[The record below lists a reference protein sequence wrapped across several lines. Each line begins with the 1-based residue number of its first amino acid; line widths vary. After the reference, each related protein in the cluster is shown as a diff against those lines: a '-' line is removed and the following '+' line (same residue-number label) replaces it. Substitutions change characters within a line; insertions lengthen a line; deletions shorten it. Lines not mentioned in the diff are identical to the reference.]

1 MPSIPPDRSRCRSTA
16 GPRRPLLSLSAT
28 RPPII
33 LYVERATLTDQG
45 GFLLHGWA
53 LAMNPL
59 VTVQAYLGEQ
69 RLSAAQLGVPR
80 DDVAAHYTGYPNART
95 SGFSLIVQTDPA
107 QAREVQVVRVQAI
120 SRGGFSHQ
128 VIVPL
133 ERVATP
139 RHLPAVP
146 PQLGTDGAPLRT
158 PAAGAPTLE
167 GKVSAN
173 RRPPQRRSAAPEQQ
187 SRKETSRE
195 IRYFCDEARFQEDG
209 TLLVVGW
216 AVCAEGLREIVME
229 LDGAPVGAAELGLPR
244 PDVGE
249 EFAAI
254 PWAGAAGFRFEQSFP
269 DIAEGQH
276 ELRIILRNEPGDERC
291 EVRELHAAKPIPGAR
306 KRSAA
311 RTGDQS
317 EFRFELDSPQV
328 VAGSVVEPV
337 AGRLTIEG
345 WALARSGV
353 EGVEISLDGQRLGD
367 AHYGL
372 ARQDVGAAFPDWD
385 NALRS
390 GYAFHCPPRALRDGE
405 HMVKLE
411 VRARNG
417 QVLQRSF
424 TIDVK
429 KTDADDQFA
438 TIRRRI
444 GHVEFGDAG
453 GAARQPGYR
462 PDYHLLLR
470 QGSAI
475 ALDGLHSTLASLRA
489 QSYGAWRATILA
501 EDADAAFAA
510 RLWLA
515 EHGAEF
521 AARVTVMD
529 GTQPGFDA
537 PLVSADDDTT
547 LFCLLCPGDLLGCD
561 ALAEIALAGG
571 LHRQPDFL
579 YADEARPN
587 PATKERESF
596 FKPDFSPD
604 LLLSTNYIGR
614 PWFAMGSLLRQCNL
628 TARALFAA
636 GEFDLVLRSTEL
648 ARSIHHVPKLL
659 AQRGAEAL
667 EDDDVSRT
675 ALLRAAERR
684 GFAADVKSGCLPGM
698 FRLQRTQPAKGKVS
712 IIIPTCAAHGYIETC
727 IRTLREKTAYR
738 NFEIVCIDNI
748 PAAEPRWKVW
758 LQQNADQVL
767 EIPDAFNWSRFNNIA
782 AAATDGEYVLF
793 LNDDIEISQP
803 DWLDALLE
811 HAQRPEVGVVGPQL
825 LYPGG
830 KVQHAGMFLGG
841 GVGRHAFR
849 FAPHDDPGYF
859 GLALT
864 QRNVIA
870 VTGACML
877 MRRSFFEA
885 MSGFEEAHSV
895 INNDLDFCLRAHQA
909 GKLTVYTP
917 YASLLHH
924 ELASRDRIGDTF
936 DTTHFDTRWRTTFA
950 AGDPY
955 FSPRLSRHMN
965 DYRPDDEPVQTVYAG
980 HPLFDRSEI

>member
-1 MPSIPPDRSRCRSTA
+1 MTRKTTRLGKPAVARKGVAAKATGVPVRGQQNVPSPHPPKATAHAKGKLRAKAPAERRRREPPVDGTAVDEGRITPPPFVQVELDAEASSGFIHGRFDIQLRGRVAAAVAVESLELLIADSAVGRSDYGESSRAPAVTLPDGTPGRERGFLFTLQRQPPKVAGTHTLRVRVIGHDGPLHDQEFTLAIDPTGPEPVQITA

-291 EVRELHAAKPIPGAR
+291 EVRELRAAKPIPGAR

-411 VRARNG
+411 VRA
-417 QVLQRSF
+417 QQRPGAPAQLP
-424 TIDVK
+424 IDVK

-444 GHVEFGDAG
+444 GHVESAMQAELLDSL
-453 GAARQPGYR
+453 GYR
-462 PDYHLLLR
+462 PDFHLLLR
-470 QGSAI
+470 QGSGHCPRRPARR
-475 ALDGLHSTLASLRA
+475 H
-489 QSYGAWRATILA
+489 WRPCGPKAT
-501 EDADAAFAA
+501 
-510 RLWLA
+510 
-515 EHGAEF
+515 
-521 AARVTVMD
+521 V
-529 GTQPGFDA
+529 PG
-537 PLVSADDDTT
+537 V
-547 LFCLLCPGDLLGCD
+547 
-561 ALAEIALAGG
+561 
-571 LHRQPDFL
+571 
-579 YADEARPN
+579 RP
-587 PATKERESF
+587 
-596 FKPDFSPD
+596 
-604 LLLSTNYIGR
+604 
-614 PWFAMGSLLRQCNL
+614 
-628 TARALFAA
+628 
-636 GEFDLVLRSTEL
+636 
-648 ARSIHHVPKLL
+648 
-659 AQRGAEAL
+659 
-667 EDDDVSRT
+667 
-675 ALLRAAERR
+675 
-684 GFAADVKSGCLPGM
+684 
-698 FRLQRTQPAKGKVS
+698 
-712 IIIPTCAAHGYIETC
+712 
-727 IRTLREKTAYR
+727 
-738 NFEIVCIDNI
+738 
-748 PAAEPRWKVW
+748 
-758 LQQNADQVL
+758 
-767 EIPDAFNWSRFNNIA
+767 
-782 AAATDGEYVLF
+782 
-793 LNDDIEISQP
+793 
-803 DWLDALLE
+803 
-811 HAQRPEVGVVGPQL
+811 
-825 LYPGG
+825 
-830 KVQHAGMFLGG
+830 
-841 GVGRHAFR
+841 
-849 FAPHDDPGYF
+849 
-859 GLALT
+859 
-864 QRNVIA
+864 
-870 VTGACML
+870 
-877 MRRSFFEA
+877 
-885 MSGFEEAHSV
+885 
-895 INNDLDFCLRAHQA
+895 
-909 GKLTVYTP
+909 
-917 YASLLHH
+917 
-924 ELASRDRIGDTF
+924 
-936 DTTHFDTRWRTTFA
+936 
-950 AGDPY
+950 
-955 FSPRLSRHMN
+955 FSPRMPMPLSQRVCGW
-965 DYRPDDEPVQTVYAG
+965 PSTG
-980 HPLFDRSEI
+980 RSSQPASP